1 MYIPV
6 NPSQQIQNFKFVAMD
21 LELMGGALYLKPFTR
36 VHFRLQPLVVGA
48 SFYQLP
54 RKKLNLGI
62 VLVVAWWTG
71 FEEFFY
77 LVLGWFAQAG
87 WRWLLIVL
95 SGSSFV
101 RAS

>member
-54 RKKLNLGI
+54 RKKLILGI
-62 VLVVAWWTG
+62 VLVGAWW
-71 FEEFFY
+71 
-77 LVLGWFAQAG
+77 V
-87 WRWLLIVL
+87 RWVFWGHIYRDRFWYKSYINLSILIPT
-95 SGSSFV
+95 
-101 RAS
+101 